1 MAENEL
7 RRFCERQAFRMAFV
21 KTAANGVKCRW
32 MLIYDV
38 EFFLADFGFVSVKCV
53 NKKGIRG
60 RNL

>member
-1 MAENEL
+1 
-7 RRFCERQAFRMAFV
+7 MAFV